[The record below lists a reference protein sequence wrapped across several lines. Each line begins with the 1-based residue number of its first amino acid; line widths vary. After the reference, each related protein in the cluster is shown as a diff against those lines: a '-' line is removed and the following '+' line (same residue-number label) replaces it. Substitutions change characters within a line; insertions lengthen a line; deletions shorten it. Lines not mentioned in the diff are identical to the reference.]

1 MKRQDTNSLT
11 MTKLFFKDMTA
22 EIYTLMMI
30 SNKQTMTYFVNNGEH
45 GTFVKRETKSQFTT

>member
-1 MKRQDTNSLT
+1 MKRQDTNFLT
-11 MTKLFFKDMTA
+11 MTKLLFKDMTA

-30 SNKQTMTYFVNNGEH
+30 SNQQTLTYFVNNGEH